1 MSYQLQ
7 EKPIKLNNYQTVYLE
22 GGDAHS
28 ETILFLHGWTIATEP
43 YQTTLHLLS
52 QKYRV
57 IAPDLP
63 GFGKTSFPN
72 SVADYDGY
80 IDCLITFL
88 AALNLQQVHVVG
100 HSGGGAV
107 GVVLAATHPSLVKSL
122 VIIDSTGIPL
132 GSLPEVALRR
142 LIDFPAQLGKFKL
155 EPMLLFIKALI
166 SNWIFKPQNMIQATW
181 IALEKDLR
189 PLLPKVQCPTLVVW
203 GDRDLFVPVKF
214 AYDFYQG
221 IPRAQLT
228 ILEGEYH
235 EWIFYHEQKCV
246 DLVFNFFDEVERSL

>member
-1 MSYQLQ
+1 MSQLQ

-22 GGDAHS
+22 GGDSNS
-28 ETILFLHGWTIATEP
+28 ETILFLHGWTIAAEP
-43 YQTTLHLLS
+43 YQTTLQLLS

-63 GFGKTSFPN
+63 GFGKTSLPN
-72 SVADYDGY
+72 SVADYNGY
-80 IDCLITFL
+80 VECLIAFL
-88 AALNLQQVHVVG
+88 AALNLRQVHVVG

-107 GVVLAATHPSLVKSL
+107 GIALAATDSSLVKSL
-122 VIIDSTGIPL
+122 VLIDSTGIPL

-142 LIDFPAQLGKFKL
+142 LIDFPAQLGRFKI
-155 EPMLLFIKALI
+155 EPMMLFIKALI
-166 SNWIFKPQNMIQATW
+166 ANWIFKPQNMIQASW

-189 PLLPKVQCPTLVVW
+189 PLLPKVKCPTLVIW

-214 AYDFYQG
+214 AYEFYQG
-221 IPRAQLT
+221 IPRAQLI
-228 ILEGEYH
+228 ILEDEYH

-246 DLVFNFFDEVERSL
+246 DFAFNFLHEVERSL